1 MNERGGRGCADGRVG
16 PWTLERWAVAA
27 RVGPGT
33 GCCVGGAGAGG
44 LALGQ
49 RSVVDGVPG
58 CGVRVSRGRGGAWP
72 CPWGRSVRCG
82 NGGPVVWWSPQGG
95 PLIASAWPSARSCTR
110 PAGLGRGFGVDGWP
124 GHGCRRRPLPPGA
137 GKGGHAGGK
146 GSGKLPEPSKGDTE
160 AAGAGQQRPH
170 MVWVSKHFGRIQRS
184 G

>member
-33 GCCVGGAGAGG
+33 GCCLEGAGAGG

-82 NGGPVVWWSPQGG
+82 KRGQGCGGH
-95 PLIASAWPSARSCTR
+95 LR
-110 PAGLGRGFGVDGWP
+110 AGLSLLQPGLQPGRVHALPGWV
-124 GHGCRRRPLPPGA
+124 GDSESMGGRAMGA
-137 GKGGHAGGK
+137 GGGLCLQGPEKGAMLGGK
-146 GSGKLPEPSKGDTE
+146 VPESYRNLPTWRRWQPPKR
-160 AAGAGQQRPH
+160 AY
-170 MVWVSKHFGRIQRS
+170 
-184 G
+184 